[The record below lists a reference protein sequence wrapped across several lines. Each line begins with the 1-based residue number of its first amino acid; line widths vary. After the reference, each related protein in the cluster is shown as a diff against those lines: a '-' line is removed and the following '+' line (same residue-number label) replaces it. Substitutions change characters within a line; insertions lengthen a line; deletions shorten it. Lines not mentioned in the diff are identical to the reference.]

1 MTQWHVELTCKEP
14 KLLAFL
20 SSVFQEPSC
29 TVIARETDFYTSN
42 ADSEPELAEEKTSG
56 YFLLSTDFESCT
68 KVIEVLQR
76 AENILPLLN
85 GILKLK
91 YVGYLTAVQL
101 GGVYRLDIAG
111 RMIKKPGLVVTLT
124 RYPKQKTL
132 QSANT
137 RPPTLVDLWQVAWNN
152 REVAEAMHHFANQRS
167 WFNLYKVYEV
177 IEHDIGK
184 DTLVEWTH
192 DRIHDFIYSANNAHA
207 SGYNARHFSGKY
219 PKPSAKR
226 TPMTLNDATYF
237 IAALLSRWI
246 QTKYLNDGPG
256 GDENP
261 GEDL

>member
-1 MTQWHVELTCKEP
+1 MTQWYVELICKES

-42 ADSEPELAEEKTSG
+42 LGFEPELSAEKTSG

-68 KVIEVLQR
+68 EVIEVLQR

-85 GILKLK
+85 GIMKLK
-91 YVGYLTAVQL
+91 YAGCLTAVQL
-101 GGVYRLDIAG
+101 GAVYRPDTVG
-111 RMIKKPGLVVTLT
+111 RMIQQRRIVVTLT
-124 RYPKQKTL
+124 RYPKQRTL

-152 REVAEAMHHFANQRS
+152 REVAEAMHHFANQRN
-167 WFNLYKVYEV
+167 WFNLFKVYEV
-177 IEHDIGK
+177 IEDKVGK
-184 DTLVEWTH
+184 ETLNKWTQG
-192 DRIHDFIYSANNAHA
+192 RAEDFTYSANNASV
-207 SGYNARHFSGKY
+207 SGYDARHFSARFK
-219 PKPSAKR
+219 KPSPKR

-246 QTKYLNDGPG
+246 QTNYLKDGSG
-256 GDENP
+256 GEENP
-261 GEDL
+261 RDDL